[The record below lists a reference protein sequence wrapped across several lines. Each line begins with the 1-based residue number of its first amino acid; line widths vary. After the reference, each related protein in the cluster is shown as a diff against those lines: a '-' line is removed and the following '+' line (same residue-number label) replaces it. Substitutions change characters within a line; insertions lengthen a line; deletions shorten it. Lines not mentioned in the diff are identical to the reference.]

1 MESLLSMRSDHGV
14 CGGYRISERGGGG
27 GGGLV

>member
-1 MESLLSMRSDHGV
+1 MESLLSMRSDHAV

-27 GGGLV
+27 GGLV